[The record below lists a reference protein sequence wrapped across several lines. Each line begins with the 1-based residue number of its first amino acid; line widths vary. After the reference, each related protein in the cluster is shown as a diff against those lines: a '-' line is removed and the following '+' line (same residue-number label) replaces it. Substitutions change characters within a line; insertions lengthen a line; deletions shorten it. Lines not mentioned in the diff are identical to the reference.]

1 MQKLPAN
8 QPMPLGTYA
17 INKEDKKKIREF
29 GGKLDVWIK
38 QQCKEHDIPMR
49 VVMGSF
55 DYVNSLIEARIR
67 FASDYY
73 NRLSEVVSQK
83 DAENLVAKMEA
94 FQDDEEPKQGL
105 DTASNGTPPPVS
117 PVKK

>member
-29 GGKLDVWIK
+29 GGKLDVWIR

-49 VVMGSF
+49 VIMGSF
-55 DYVNSLIEARIR
+55 DYVNSLIESRIR
-67 FASDYY
+67 FMSDYY
-73 NRLSEVVSQK
+73 SRLAENVRQK
-83 DAENLVAKMEA
+83 DAEELVANMEA
-94 FQDDEEPKQGL
+94 FRDEEPAASV
-105 DTASNGTPPPVS
+105 DTASNGAPLPPVS